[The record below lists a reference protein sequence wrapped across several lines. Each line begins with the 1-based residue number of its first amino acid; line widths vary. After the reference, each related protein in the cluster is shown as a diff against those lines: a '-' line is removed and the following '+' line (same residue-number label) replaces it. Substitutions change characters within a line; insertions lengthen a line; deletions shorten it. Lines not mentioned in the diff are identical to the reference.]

1 MSTSNDKPSMKAV
14 VEELRRELS
23 MRQRLY
29 PQWVRQGRMT
39 AEQMRH
45 RVNSLIVAIEDLEAR
60 HQPTSQQGTLGI

>member
-1 MSTSNDKPSMKAV
+1 MTNDKPSMKAV

-39 AEQMRH
+39 AEQKDH
-45 RVNSLIVAIEDLEAR
+45 RVNCLIEAIADLEAR

>member
-1 MSTSNDKPSMKAV
+1 MQDKPSMKAV

>member
-1 MSTSNDKPSMKAV
+1 MSDKPSMKAV

-60 HQPTSQQGTLGI
+60 HQPGKEQGTLGL

>member
-1 MSTSNDKPSMKAV
+1 MKAV

-45 RVNSLIVAIEDLEAR
+45 RVNCLIEAIADLEAR

>member
-1 MSTSNDKPSMKAV
+1 MTNDKPSMKAV

-39 AEQMRH
+39 AEQMHH
-45 RVNSLIVAIEDLEAR
+45 RVNCLIEAIADLEAR